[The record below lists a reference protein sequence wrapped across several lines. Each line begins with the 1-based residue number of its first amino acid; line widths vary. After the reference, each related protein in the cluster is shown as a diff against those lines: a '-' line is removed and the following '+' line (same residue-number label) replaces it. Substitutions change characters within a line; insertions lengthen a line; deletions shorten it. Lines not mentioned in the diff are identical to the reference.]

1 MKLIWS
7 PEALQDLREVH
18 AYITKDSPASAKK
31 VVERIVSVIA
41 SQLPENPNIGR
52 PGRVANT
59 RELVISGTPFVV
71 PYRTGSGQI
80 DILRVY
86 HAARLWPDIH

>member
-18 AYITKDSPASAKK
+18 AYIKKDNPASAKK
-31 VVERIVSVIA
+31 VVARIVSVVA

-86 HAARLWPDIH
+86 HAARLWPDNL